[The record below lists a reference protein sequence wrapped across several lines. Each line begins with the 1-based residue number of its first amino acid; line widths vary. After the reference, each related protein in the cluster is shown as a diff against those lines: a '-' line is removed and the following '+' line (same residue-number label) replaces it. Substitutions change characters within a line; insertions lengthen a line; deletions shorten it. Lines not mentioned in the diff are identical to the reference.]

1 MGTDALIF
9 IVGAVVGTM
18 AIMGILSDRSRKQ

>member
-9 IVGAVVGTM
+9 IVGAVVGMM